1 MFLKPI
7 SKVAEILIIAHSLV
21 QDDEFLFSGQINQ
34 NSKAIPRKA
43 RRKHESFLFFAGLQY
58 AANVIL
64 TVQKL
69 GFVLAI
75 MELAPVCNCV
85 NPVRARSNNNEY
97 NRLSVIFVIIPPPR
111 VNRYRR
117 PVLIKNQD
125 AG

>member
-7 SKVAEILIIAHSLV
+7 SKVAEILIIAHSLD
-21 QDDEFLFSGQINQ
+21 QDDEFLFSGQINK
-34 NSKAIPRKA
+34 NSKAIYQEKPEGTWKP
-43 RRKHESFLFFAGLQY
+43 LVFAGLQY

-85 NPVRARSNNNEY
+85 NPVRAR
-97 NRLSVIFVIIPPPR
+97 L
-111 VNRYRR
+111 
-117 PVLIKNQD
+117 
-125 AG
+125 